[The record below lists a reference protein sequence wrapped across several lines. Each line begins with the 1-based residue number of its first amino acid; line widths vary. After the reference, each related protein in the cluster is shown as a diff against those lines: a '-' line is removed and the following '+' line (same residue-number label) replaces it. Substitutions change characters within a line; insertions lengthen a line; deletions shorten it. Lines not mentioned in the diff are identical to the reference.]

1 MGVAIL
7 SIPSCYRNRV
17 KPCGCPVA
25 LCVTLPVS
33 LPFLLTQD
41 TCEDVRINSKEERIE
56 SQVNQELEVEK
67 VNNFTKNSKG
77 VTIVACRPAALFRRK
92 SCDCRLSS
100 DYNVPIAQAFV
111 NCKTVLVS

>member
-1 MGVAIL
+1 LLHNGFYIGDVTKHVLCQGYDGNTNQRAHHVEH
-7 SIPSCYRNRV
+7 SIV
-17 KPCGCPVA
+17 EE
-25 LCVTLPVS
+25 
-33 LPFLLTQD
+33 D